1 VREEEIFFMCAQKNR
16 KVDERF
22 RPFLDFIK
30 NKRVYLAL
38 SGGGLALVC
47 HIAIIRII
55 EELGISVER
64 VYGTSAG
71 SVVGGL
77 YAAGMNSLQLTDA
90 VSTLKNPDDLFGRGS
105 RHMLLRA
112 LKCEFR
118 SFIRGT
124 TGATSI
130 YDGER
135 LERFITRRLIEL
147 FGNVPRMGDLRIP
160 FSAVAFN
167 VGSGTL
173 GDSAVSSK
181 AVFSTEE
188 TPTVSLSDAIVAS
201 IAIPGVFPAKKING
215 FYYID
220 GGVVEHLPIVC
231 AYEDWQKQRRFYE
244 KNLAILAVNLGYAGD
259 AIQRIENVRPQDMIL
274 LTVGILG
281 KALDR
286 SSMLRVHR
294 PRKGSHVVLVK
305 PRCYDIG
312 LTDFDKIPHAMEKAY
327 TTVKGQ
333 LEGEEFMAETNKDL
347 QKARQMLGID
357 E

>member
-1 VREEEIFFMCAQKNR
+1 MYAQKN
-16 KVDERF
+16 KAVDERF
-22 RPFLDFIK
+22 RPFIDFIR

-77 YAAGMNSLQLTDA
+77 YAAGMSSRQLTNA
-90 VSTLKNPDDLFGRGS
+90 VNTLKNPDDLFGRGS
-105 RHMLLRA
+105 RHMLFRVLKSELRS
-112 LKCEFR
+112 C
-118 SFIRGT
+118 IRT
-124 TGATSI
+124 TTAATSI
-130 YDGER
+130 YDGARIEK
-135 LERFITRRLIEL
+135 FITRRLTEM
-147 FGNVPRMGDLRIP
+147 FGSVPRMGDLKIP

-167 VGSGTL
+167 VGPGTL
-173 GDSAVSSK
+173 CDAGTSSK

-188 TPTVSLSDAIVAS
+188 TPDVSLSDAIVAS
-201 IAIPGVFPAKKING
+201 IAIPGVFPAKKVNG
-215 FYYID
+215 CYYID

-259 AIQRIENVRPQDMIL
+259 ALQQIEHVRPHDMIL
-274 LTVGILG
+274 FAVGILG

-312 LTDFDKIPHAMEKAY
+312 LTDFEKIPHAMQKAY
-327 TTVKGQ
+327 TAIQSQ
-333 LEGEEFMAETNKDL
+333 LEGEEFLAETNKDL
-347 QKARQMLGID
+347 QKARQMLGIN